1 MSARSPLPQF
11 TTDVLDWA
19 AWITPVDIESA
30 SADQL
35 AVLEESG
42 AHAKTSQYYHLLL
55 HDAPALRQR
64 SALFNAIM
72 YAPKGLA
79 RADRELGAA
88 VESILNGCVYCT
100 SVHARFYVQLA
111 KRPEIIEALFAEGVR
126 AALPARESAI
136 AAFSEALSRTPSL
149 ADATHIRAL
158 REQGFSDADIADL
171 GDAVALFAW
180 ANRLMLMLGEPRPL
194 AGG

>member
-11 TTDVLDWA
+11 TTDVLDWS
-19 AWITPVDIESA
+19 AWITPVDIASA

-88 VESILNGCVYCT
+88 VESIFNGCVYCT

-111 KRPEIIEALFAEGVR
+111 KRPEIIEGLFAEGVR

-136 AAFSEALSRTPSL
+136 AAFSEALSRTPPL

-158 REQGFSDADIADL
+158 REQGFSYADIADL

-180 ANRLMLMLGEPRPL
+180 ANRLMLTLGEPRPL